1 MADYPENLQYTKD
14 HEWLRVN
21 GDNGAIGITDFAQ
34 NALGDVVY
42 VELPKVGDKFEQGDP
57 FGSVESVKSVS
68 ELFIPVSGQVTAIN
82 EKLLDEP
89 ELVNSSPYQDGWMIQ
104 LKIKDA
110 GEVDSLLSALEY
122 EDFVKSQSE
131 E

>member
-1 MADYPENLQYTKD
+1 MANFPENLQYTKD
-14 HEWLRVN
+14 HEWLRVES
-21 GDNGAIGITDFAQ
+21 GEGTIGITDFAQ

-42 VELPKVGDKFEQGDP
+42 VELPKVGDSFEQGDP

-68 ELFIPVSGQVTAIN
+68 ELFIPVSGEITAIN

-89 ELVNSSPYQDGWMIQ
+89 ELVNSSPYQDGWMIK
-104 LKIKDA
+104 LKIKNA